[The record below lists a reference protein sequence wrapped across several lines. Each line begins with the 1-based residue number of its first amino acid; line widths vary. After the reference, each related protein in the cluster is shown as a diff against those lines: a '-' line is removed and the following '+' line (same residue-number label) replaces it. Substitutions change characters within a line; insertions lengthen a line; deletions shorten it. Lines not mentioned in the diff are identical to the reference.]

1 VAILDFDG
9 TLAPIAPSPSSA
21 RLPPAT
27 RRVLRALA
35 AHRRARVVVLSGRL
49 LRDLRA
55 RVGVAGVVYGGCH
68 GLEILGRGIAF
79 MHPRAHASLG
89 AITSARLALQR
100 GARRVPGA
108 LVEDK
113 RLGVSL
119 HYRHVARGRRG
130 DAFALA
136 ARVARDHP
144 DLRLISGKKVLEFVP
159 RLPWDK
165 GRAARWIVARVA
177 PTLPR
182 AARPPLVLF
191 AGDDAPD
198 EAAFAALRDGGIT
211 VRVGGR
217 RGGAAYR
224 VGSVGG
230 LRALLGQA
238 LRRLD

>member
-9 TLAPIAPSPSSA
+9 TLAPIAPTPGSA

-27 RRVLRALA
+27 RPLLRAFA
-35 AHRRARVVVLSGRL
+35 AHRRVRVVVLSGRL

-55 RVGVAGVVYGGCH
+55 RVGVPGVVYGGCH

-79 MHPRAHASLG
+79 VHPRARSCLG
-89 AITSARLALQR
+89 AVASARAALQR
-100 GARRVPGA
+100 GVRGLPGA

-113 RLGVSL
+113 RFGVSL

-130 DAFALA
+130 DAFALV
-136 ARVARDHP
+136 ARVTRAHP
-144 DLRLISGKKVLEFVP
+144 GLKLISGQKVLELVP
-159 RLPWDK
+159 RIPWDK

-177 PTLPR
+177 PTLPHE
-182 AARPPLVLF
+182 ARPPLVFF

-198 EAAFAALRDGGIT
+198 EAAFAALRARGIT
-211 VRVGGR
+211 VRVGTR

-224 VGSVGG
+224 VGSVRG
-230 LRALLGQA
+230 LRALLWEI
-238 LRRLD
+238 LRHLG